1 MKARK
6 IRLLRKKY
14 RISLTE
20 LADACGLSEQRV
32 SEIELGVTPLST
44 ATAEKIRSGFE
55 KLMEQHREML
65 LHLNQDYTKHR
76 ETLFEP
82 VEEIDYEL

>member
-32 SEIELGVTPLST
+32 SEIELGVTPLSP
-44 ATAEKIRSGFE
+44 ATTIKIQSGFE

-65 LHLNQDYTKHR
+65 LHLNQDYAKHR
-76 ETLFEP
+76 ETLSEP
-82 VEEIDYEL
+82 VEEIGYEL

>member
-20 LADACGLSEQRV
+20 LADACGLSEQRL
-32 SEIELGVTPLST
+32 SEIELGVTPLSP
-44 ATAEKIRSGFE
+44 ATTIKIQSGFE

-65 LHLNQDYTKHR
+65 LHLNQDYAKHR
-76 ETLFEP
+76 ETLSEP
-82 VEEIDYEL
+82 VEEIGYEL

>member
-32 SEIELGVTPLST
+32 SEIELGVTPLSPST
-44 ATAEKIRSGFE
+44 TTKIQSGFE
-55 KLMEQHREML
+55 KLMEQHQAML
-65 LHLNQDYTKHR
+65 LHLNQDYAKHK
-76 ETLFEP
+76 ETLSES
-82 VEEIDYEL
+82 VEEIGYEL